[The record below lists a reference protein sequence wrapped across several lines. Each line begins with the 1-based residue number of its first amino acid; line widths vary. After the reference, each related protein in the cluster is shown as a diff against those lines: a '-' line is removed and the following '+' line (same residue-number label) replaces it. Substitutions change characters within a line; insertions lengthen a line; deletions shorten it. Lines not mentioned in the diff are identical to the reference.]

1 MTTSRKS
8 ELSALPELRL
18 DLAVGDVHIVYP
30 STDGYTEIALELAT
44 ALESLTGT
52 RPVIVLESE
61 TIPSSGPLIILGNV
75 MESMTVRRLYYESY
89 DFTDLAFPGSGGFT
103 LRTIRD
109 PLGTGSHVI
118 LVGGSDIEGVKDA
131 AQQLISRVTKHGPLL
146 KYFNDVQL
154 GKWIT
159 PDELDVARY
168 LEDTDEVWN
177 RIGFSGSW
185 DFMEHIAGCGMGY
198 LRTANERY
206 LELFRRELHYF
217 KSHDVYAPNPE
228 APLQIH
234 GRIYILLIVW
244 DLVRDHPTFSA
255 EDHREFDEMFL
266 YLERS
271 GEGVAQISDRAKT
284 HAVRFN
290 HDTRAALD
298 TFYLGR
304 YFDRRHHLPEA
315 KEWLQ
320 TASDLFA
327 PQLTSAKPCEDS
339 WGHQWNASMHNT
351 LCYAMATGNLDYLKS
366 DALKQS
372 ADRAR
377 MAHGIDGPRV
387 YLANCALV
395 TGDTSYLSLE
405 EDGEAFI
412 RCAAQMRL
420 SKPAG
425 SSIAASF
432 EEVLRSFAITTTI
445 KRRDE
450 MLGLTKAPLDSLWY
464 RTIDSPIYVF
474 NPEDIFKVNLDEADG
489 FDKLALRE
497 GWGAD
502 DFYLL
507 VDGISGGLH
516 SYQDA
521 NCLVWM
527 RECGVEWFV
536 TVKDR
541 QRAQTARAQN
551 GVNVV
556 LNGLGAGSLHRYA
569 RLLYCEEQGD
579 FSVIAT
585 SLDGV
590 GKTTWE
596 RVILRKRGAWTL
608 VVDRVIAHE
617 AGELLTER
625 FWYPAGDHE
634 GGESGFTS
642 RASRDDSQIT
652 LRIESTVA
660 QDGLG
665 QFDGGLVERT
675 RVNVAVGQEISLGGL
690 LWVDQ
695 EAARALKLQTTE
707 DGFSITDEI
716 GVSTGVVLQQSAN
729 VGSGL
734 VVRCGDSEWVL
745 GTTGNSVSASP
756 VPKLPLGLK
765 LGSIGVDL
773 REINRIESEITAV
786 ASSSLGSAIG
796 TDDGVIVCQDSDA
809 KEQWRGQVSGA
820 ILSLEICDLG
830 IVVGEETGSVS
841 LFDPAGEK
849 LWTVDIPW
857 VSLPWSNWS
866 ERRSRVREIACVDI
880 NGDGYEEILI
890 SNADRRVYAFDREG
904 NQLWKRAIQW
914 GVFTAMWPG
923 VHEGCQVLL
932 GGTSRPSIHGY
943 VVVLNYDGTVKSHL
957 QRTDLVCWS
966 LPANLRDLQQVD
978 IDGDGNLE
986 TITAVD
992 TNCRQLIAYRADGSV
1007 MWDCDVGACAAALVF
1022 DAASKRVYAT
1032 SEAGYVVAVE
1042 GGSGTRAWGIW
1053 IGETAELV
1061 WVLPGGRVLA
1071 IAQRGVIWLISPDGE
1086 IKGRVDLGEPITAIP
1101 RPGNHRGSER
1111 SLILGTASGRVLME
1125 PRNLTGD

>member
-1 MTTSRKS
+1 MDNSHHS
-8 ELSALPELRL
+8 ELSALLELRFDL
-18 DLAVGDVHIVYP
+18 RDDVCILHPGASTYAEIARDLATG
-30 STDGYTEIALELAT
+30 
-44 ALESLTGT
+44 LESLTGT
-52 RPVIVLESE
+52 SPVVAVESDTVPESGALIV
-61 TIPSSGPLIILGNV
+61 LGNV
-75 MESMTVRRLYYESY
+75 MESTTIRRLYYESY
-89 DFTDLAFPGSGGFT
+89 DFTDLAFPGPGGFT

-109 PLGTGSHVI
+109 PLGTGAHVI
-118 LVGGSDIEGVKDA
+118 LVGGSDVDGVREA
-131 AQQLISRVTKHGPLL
+131 GQQLVARVKRHGAELN
-146 KYFNDVQL
+146 YFNDVRL
-154 GKWIT
+154 GKWISEE
-159 PDELDVARY
+159 ELDVARY
-168 LEDTDEVWN
+168 LADTDEVWD
-177 RIGFSGSW
+177 RMGLSGSW

-206 LELFRRELHYF
+206 LELFCRELHYF

-244 DLVRDHPTFSA
+244 DLVQDHPIFTA

-271 GEGVAQISDRAKT
+271 GEGVAQISERAET

-304 YFDRRHHLPEA
+304 YFDRRHRLPEA

-320 TASDLFA
+320 IAEALFA

-351 LCYAMATGNLDYLKS
+351 LCYAMATGRLDYPKS
-366 DALKQS
+366 DAFKQS
-372 ADRAR
+372 ADRAL

-395 TGDTSYLSLE
+395 TGDSSYLSLE
-405 EDGEAFI
+405 ENGEAFI
-412 RCAAQMRL
+412 QCAARMRL

-445 KRRDE
+445 HRRDE
-450 MLGLTKAPLDSLWY
+450 MVGLTKAPLDTLWY
-464 RTIDSPIYVF
+464 QTIDSPIYHF
-474 NPEDIFKVNLDEADG
+474 APEGIFEVTIDEPDG

-521 NCLVWM
+521 NCLVWL
-527 RECGVEWFV
+527 RECGIDWFV
-536 TVKDR
+536 TTKDR
-541 QRAQTARAQN
+541 LRAQTARAQN

-556 LNGLGAGSLHRYA
+556 LNGSGAGSLHRYA
-569 RLLYCEEQGD
+569 RLLYCEEKGD
-579 FSVIAT
+579 LSAIAT

-596 RVILRKRGAWTL
+596 RVVVRKRGAWTL
-608 VVDRVIAHE
+608 VIDRVIAHE

-625 FWYPAGDHE
+625 FWYPAGDQE
-634 GGESGFTS
+634 IGESGFIS
-642 RASRDDSQIT
+642 RQSLDDSQIT

-660 QDGLG
+660 QEGLG
-665 QFDGGLVERT
+665 QFDGGLEERV
-675 RVNVAVGQEISLGGL
+675 RSDVAAGQEIKFAGL
-690 LWVDQ
+690 LWADQ
-695 EAARALKLQTTE
+695 ETARSFKLESTE
-707 DGFSITDEI
+707 DGFSVTGEN
-716 GVSTGVVLQQSAN
+716 GVSTEVNLPQREN
-729 VGSGL
+729 VGCGL
-734 VVRCGDSEWVL
+734 VVRSGEGDCVL
-745 GTTGNSVSASP
+745 GATGNSVSASP
-756 VPKLPLGLK
+756 ISGRPLGPDV
-765 LGSIGVDL
+765 GSTATEL
-773 REINRIESEITAV
+773 REINRIDTAITAV
-786 ASSSLGSAIG
+786 ANSSLGSVFG
-796 TDDGVIVCQDSDA
+796 TSDGVVVFHDSDA
-809 KEQWRGQVSGA
+809 KELWRGQVAGS

-830 IVVGEETGSVS
+830 VVVGEESGSLA
-841 LFDPAGEK
+841 LFNPAGAK
-849 LWTVDIPW
+849 LWAVDIPW

-866 ERRSRVREIACVDI
+866 ESRSRVREIACFDI

-904 NQLWKRAIQW
+904 KQLWKRAIQW

-923 VHEGCQVLL
+923 VHAGCEVLL

-943 VVVLNYDGTVKSHL
+943 VVVLNYDGAVKGHL
-957 QRTDLVCWS
+957 QRPDLVCWS
-966 LPANLRDLQQVD
+966 LPANLRDLQQAD
-978 IDGDGNLE
+978 IDGDGALE

-1022 DAASKRVYAT
+1022 DPASKRIYAT
-1032 SEAGYVVAVE
+1032 SEVGYVVAVE
-1042 GGSGTRAWGIW
+1042 GDSGSRAWAVW

-1061 WVLPGGRVLA
+1061 WMLPDGRVLA
-1071 IAQRGVIWLISPDGE
+1071 IAQRGVAWVISATGE
-1086 IKGRVDLGEPITAIP
+1086 IQGRIDVGESITAIP
-1101 RPGNHRGSER
+1101 RPGNHRASDR
-1111 SLILGTASGRVLME
+1111 NLILGTASGRVLMM
-1125 PRNLTGD
+1125 P